1 MIKEST
7 IYFTPQMQSVIE
19 EYENVRDLGVIV
31 SNNAE
36 FLEHIDLLIKKVRK
50 VIGWILRSFLNRS
63 LEFMKRMWISIVR
76 PLIDYGSQI
85 WSPQEGPLMDRIEKL
100 QYDFSKLIPEI
111 RNMSYEMRLKKMN
124 LSSLQR
130 RFERYKIFYTWNII
144 QGIVPEC
151 GLNIRSM
158 KNSRNG
164 LKFEVKKTE
173 KSRIGKIRDQ
183 SFQVSAPK
191 IWNSLP
197 IFIRNLETTSKA
209 EFKTALDSYLRDI
222 PDIPRLGYSTWAKN
236 SLVDILGF

>member
-100 QYDFSKLIPEI
+100 QYDFSKLIHEI
-111 RNMSYEMRLKKMN
+111 RNMSYEMRLKK
-124 LSSLQR
+124 
-130 RFERYKIFYTWNII
+130 
-144 QGIVPEC
+144 
-151 GLNIRSM
+151 
-158 KNSRNG
+158 
-164 LKFEVKKTE
+164 
-173 KSRIGKIRDQ
+173 
-183 SFQVSAPK
+183 
-191 IWNSLP
+191 
-197 IFIRNLETTSKA
+197 
-209 EFKTALDSYLRDI
+209 
-222 PDIPRLGYSTWAKN
+222 
-236 SLVDILGF
+236 